1 MCGIAGKYD
10 LKAEVSVNDLE
21 KMSLA
26 LKHRGPDG
34 EGFWI
39 NETKNLGLAHR
50 RLAVINVGLDGNQP
64 MHFLDRYVITYN
76 GEIYNFIDIRNQ
88 LLALGYVFRTSSDT
102 EVILASFHHYGNKC
116 LQYLDGMFAFVIYD
130 KETKNLFCARDRF
143 GEKPFYYVHNQDQ
156 FLFASEMKA
165 LWAIGVKK
173 TISELGIYHY
183 LVYDQFPS
191 AVGFYEGIDELPAG
205 YFLEVTYSGQ
215 GLILITTRYFDLEAM
230 DDIETDKVDLKTLI
244 TDSIRSRSISDVGFC
259 TSMSGGVDSAIVSAI
274 CKQEKHDLQSYGIG
288 FPGQVDDETQK
299 QNLLAKHLGIN
310 HSMLPTKGEDLWLL
324 LTQVLH
330 HQELPIAS
338 MSICAQN
345 RLYQFVRSDGHKVLL
360 EGQGADEVFGGY
372 NYHHKAHIG
381 ELFKANKIG
390 AAITQ
395 SALHLWNNKSKL
407 GSKLGNI
414 TKGEIPLKPDFLM
427 AHSSAQPSPKSN
439 DFDNGSLQTL
449 LRYSDRNS
457 MMYGLEVRQ
466 PFLQEAVVK
475 TGLSL
480 PQTTKFKYGYKKYL
494 LRKCFEAILP
504 GEILWQREKIG
515 FASPWPTLEMMQ
527 AVGSEGSKSDI
538 YFDEINYLSLQWKF
552 KKMML
557 DLIL

>member
-21 KMSLA
+21 KMSSA

-50 RLAVINVGLDGNQP
+50 RLAVIDVGPEGNQP

-76 GEIYNFIDIRNQ
+76 GEIYNYIDIRNQ

-143 GEKPFYYVHNQDQ
+143 GEKPFYYAHDQDH

-183 LVYDQFPS
+183 LVYDQFPL
-191 AVGFYEGIDELPAG
+191 AAGFYEGIDELNAG
-205 YFLEVTYSGQ
+205 HFLEVTYSGH
-215 GLILITTRYFDLEAM
+215 GLILKTTRYFDLEAM

-324 LTQVLH
+324 LTQLLH

-372 NYHHKAHIG
+372 NYHHKAHI
-381 ELFKANKIG
+381 EDLFKAHKIG

-395 SALHLWNNKSKL
+395 SALHVWNNKSKL
-407 GSKLGNI
+407 ASKLGNI

-475 TGLSL
+475 SGLSL

-494 LRKCFEAILP
+494 LRKSFEAILP

-527 AVGSEGSKSDI
+527 AIGSDGSKANT
-538 YFDEINYLSLQWKF
+538 YFDEINDLSLQWKF

-557 DLIL
+557 DIIL

>member
-10 LKAEVSVNDLE
+10 LKAEVSVQDL
-21 KMSLA
+21 KQMSLA
-26 LKHRGPDG
+26 LEHRGPDG
-34 EGFWI
+34 EGFWTS
-39 NETKNLGLAHR
+39 ETKNLGLAHR
-50 RLAVINVGLDGNQP
+50 RLAIIDVGPEGNQP
-64 MHFLDRYVITYN
+64 MHFLNRYVITYN
-76 GEIYNFIDIRNQ
+76 GEIYNYVDIRNQ
-88 LLALGYVFRTSSDT
+88 LLALGYVFKTSSDT
-102 EVILASFHHYGNKC
+102 EVILASFHHYGNEC
-116 LQYLDGMFAFVIYD
+116 LQYLDGMFAFAIYD

-143 GEKPFYYVHNQDQ
+143 GEKPFYYVHNQDH

-191 AVGFYEGIDELPAG
+191 AVAFYEGIEELTAG
-205 YFLEVTYSGQ
+205 HFLEVIYSGQ
-215 GLILITTRYFDLEAM
+215 GLGVKKTRYFDIKSMEEI
-230 DDIETDKVDLKTLI
+230 DVDHVDLKSLI
-244 TDSIRSRSISDVGFC
+244 TSSVLLRSISDVGFC

-395 SALHLWNNKSKL
+395 SVLHVWNNKSKL
-407 GSKLGNI
+407 GSKLG
-414 TKGEIPLKPDFLM
+414 TVSKGEIPLKSDFLM
-427 AHSSAQPSPKSN
+427 AHISAQPSPKSN

-466 PFLQEAVVK
+466 PFLQAAVVK

-494 LRKCFEAILP
+494 LRKSFEGALP
-504 GEILWQREKIG
+504 GQILWQREKIG
-515 FASPWPTLEMMQ
+515 FSSPWPTKEMMWDIT
-527 AVGSEGSKSDI
+527 GETSKADT
-538 YFDEINYLSLQWKF
+538 YFDEINDLALNWQF

-557 DLIL
+557 NIIL